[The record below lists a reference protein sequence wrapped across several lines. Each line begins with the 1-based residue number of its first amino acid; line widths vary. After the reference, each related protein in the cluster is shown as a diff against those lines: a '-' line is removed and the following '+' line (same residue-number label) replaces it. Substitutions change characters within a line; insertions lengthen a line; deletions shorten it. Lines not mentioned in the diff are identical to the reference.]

1 MKVLVSCCIVRA
13 VSKKQRSKEGSFVCK
28 HAAWPHSAPI
38 SLFAFLEPHSAQNCL
53 KIEYTL
59 LQFSGVFPVAYSCVQ
74 FPAVAFQLHS
84 SCKFQ
89 LQILFTLGGAF
100 AGAKTKQT
108 DPN

>member
-1 MKVLVSCCIVRA
+1 MKVLVSCCIIRA

-59 LQFSGVFPVAYSCVQ
+59 LQFTCVFPVAYSCVQ
-74 FPAVAFQLHS
+74 FPAVAFQL
-84 SCKFQ
+84 
-89 LQILFTLGGAF
+89 QIPVANSIYIGGSIRRR
-100 AGAKTKQT
+100 K
-108 DPN
+108 N